1 MAAFTNGT
9 WPAAQVADTRPTTTL
24 NSDER
29 QNVVSFNALCA
40 ALTGPLAA
48 MGGADVPVTTG
59 ALGIGTTVTLA
70 TGAQVIAIN
79 GVNTAIAAQTAQAFG
94 ALGTI
99 PADKWGLIAVER
111 VAAGTTTFVS
121 AANNYTTGYDSEA
134 LAIAALP
141 AQTADR
147 VRVGYVTILASASGW
162 VAGTDALAGGT
173 GGNPAEETNYTNT
186 AGVADVTN
194 PLWQAVFQIANQAG
208 TVISSTAG

>member
-9 WPAAQVADTRPTTTL
+9 WPAAQVADTRPTTVL

-29 QNVVSFNALCA
+29 QAVVSFNALCT
-40 ALTGPLAA
+40 ALTGVLAA
-48 MGGADVPVTTG
+48 EGGADVPVTTG

-70 TGAQVIAIN
+70 TGAQVISIN
-79 GVNTAIAAQTAQAFG
+79 GVKTAIAAQTGQAFG

-99 PADKWGLIAVER
+99 PEDTWGIIAVER
-111 VAAGTTTFVS
+111 VGAGTTTFVS
-121 AANNYTTGYDSEA
+121 GAANYTTGYATEA
-134 LAIAALP
+134 DAIAALP

-147 VRVGYVTILASASGW
+147 VRVGYLTILADTGDW

-173 GGNPAEETNYTNT
+173 GGTPAAATNYYNT
-186 AGVADVTN
+186 AGVADTTN
-194 PLWQAVFQIANQAG
+194 PLWQAVFQVANQDG